1 MNQRKNEVTEGLNC
15 LSLYHSLLNPQRIY
29 KYVCIFVIMELV
41 ALISTGKGS
50 WGLINSLI
58 NKEEWDKII
67 LVGEEYAKKF
77 SPNKKSEFVV
87 INFNQDVEK
96 VKKEIMEKLRSKLQG
111 IEVALCID
119 SGSGKEHIALIS
131 ALINIP
137 VGIKFV
143 TLTEK
148 GALYI

>member
-1 MNQRKNEVTEGLNC
+1 
-15 LSLYHSLLNPQRIY
+15 
-29 KYVCIFVIMELV
+29 MELV

-143 TLTEK
+143 TLTET

>member
-1 MNQRKNEVTEGLNC
+1 
-15 LSLYHSLLNPQRIY
+15 
-29 KYVCIFVIMELV
+29 MELV

-77 SPNKKSEFVV
+77 SPSKKSEFVV
-87 INFNQDVEK
+87 VNFNQDVEK

-111 IEVALCID
+111 IEIALCID

-143 TLTEK
+143 TLTET

>member
-1 MNQRKNEVTEGLNC
+1 
-15 LSLYHSLLNPQRIY
+15 
-29 KYVCIFVIMELV
+29 MELV

-77 SPNKKSEFVV
+77 SPSKKSEFVV
-87 INFNQDVEK
+87 VNFNQDVEK

-143 TLTEK
+143 TLTET

>member
-1 MNQRKNEVTEGLNC
+1 
-15 LSLYHSLLNPQRIY
+15 
-29 KYVCIFVIMELV
+29 MELV

-77 SPNKKSEFVV
+77 SPSKRSEFVV

-119 SGSGKEHIALIS
+119 SGSGREHIALIS

-143 TLTEK
+143 TLTET